1 MAITAVN
8 NFVLLQRDE
17 SKSETNGLIIPTSAR
32 QKMHIGTII
41 SVGELSKD
49 KKIKPGKRAM
59 FHQTVG
65 FTIEHEG
72 TEYLVLLDN
81 EIIAVL

>member
-1 MAITAVN
+1 MSITAVN
-8 NFVLLQRDE
+8 NFVLLERDE
-17 SKSETNGLIIPTSAR
+17 SKTETNGLILPTSAR
-32 QKMHIGTII
+32 QKMHIGKIV

-49 KKIKPGKRAM
+49 KKIKPGKKAM

-72 TEYLVLLDN
+72 KEYLVLLDN